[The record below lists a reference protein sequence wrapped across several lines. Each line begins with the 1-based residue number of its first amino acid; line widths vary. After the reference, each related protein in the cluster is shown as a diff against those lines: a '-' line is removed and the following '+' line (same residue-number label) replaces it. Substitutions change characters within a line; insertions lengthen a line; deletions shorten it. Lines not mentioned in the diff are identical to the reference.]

1 MEETFVEYI
10 VKTKTSF
17 SAIGIRIGC
26 IFIVICCFLITN
38 IEELKKEVAKYIP
51 KDYIPE
57 IVLIDYLQEYML
69 LGTLLLCHQD

>member
-1 MEETFVEYI
+1 MKLKIGKKTI
-10 VKTKTSF
+10 V
-17 SAIGIRIGC
+17 ALWLLVVAGGIYY
-26 IFIVICCFLITN
+26 FQNL
-38 IEELKKEVAKYIP
+38 EKKEEVPKTTVVIVA

>member
-1 MEETFVEYI
+1 MA
-10 VKTKTSF
+10 KTVTSI
-17 SAIGIRIGC
+17 IGFLDPQI
-26 IFIVICCFLITN
+26 IVICCFLITN

-69 LGTLLLCHQD
+69 LGTLLLCH